1 MSVVYHCT
9 EETQETNKQTNT
21 SSSFVFL
28 KECNI
33 VCIIGKSK
41 MRRSRRRRR
50 RRRKRSREREFQ
62 KAQKKIIHEAQRS

>member
-1 MSVVYHCT
+1 LHRRNP
-9 EETQETNKQTNT
+9 TNKKTNRQTNT

-41 MRRSRRRRR
+41 MRRRRWR

>member
-1 MSVVYHCT
+1 L
-9 EETQETNKQTNT
+9 QRRNPIKQTNKQTNT

-33 VCIIGKSK
+33 VCIIGKS
-41 MRRSRRRRR
+41 RR